1 MQAELRQFCR
11 RVAEQIRSPPTID
24 TRSPEK
30 RLVDAA
36 LEHIRDHYGEALAAR
51 AHRAREEYRRAHPRE
66 RPTAADLH
74 RASVAAER
82 RTQDIEVGDL
92 GFFGDTSEWRVKESR
107 MAGAGRY
114 VLVVER

>member
-1 MQAELRQFCR
+1 MHPEFRQFSR
-11 RVAEQIRSPPTID
+11 RVAEALRSPPTSD

-51 AHRAREEYRRAHPRE
+51 AWRAREEYRRAHPRE
-66 RPTAADLH
+66 RPTPADLH

-92 GFFGDTSEWRVKESR
+92 GYYGDTNEWRVKEAR
-107 MAGAGRY
+107 AAGEGRF